1 MRLPRLVT
9 LIIGLIVILGLM
21 IWLIESLQRLFWQVG
36 YYPLLGQLLIFVL
49 IALIGTL
56 VAALVYYLFYLPNTQ
71 QKKRRRVAPKVP
83 AAKAEAA
90 EENLKAVRQQVS
102 QIQDEVARQE
112 LLTRSREIEHSL
124 SQGNL
129 QVVVFGTGSAGK
141 TSLVNALIGRMVGQV
156 GAPMGTTEVG
166 ETYVLELKGMNREIV
181 ITDTPGILEAGVAGT
196 EREKLARQLATE
208 ADLLLFVLDNDLRK
222 SEYDPLK
229 TLAEIGKRSLVILN
243 KSDLY
248 LDSDRELIL
257 ARLRERVRGIISPSD
272 VIAVSA
278 NPQSVRLEDGAML
291 TPDPDIMPL
300 IRRMVAVLRAEG
312 EDLLADNILLQSQ
325 RLADKA
331 RQLIDAQRRRQA
343 DKIVDR
349 FQWIG
354 AGVVAATPLP
364 VVDMLATAAV
374 NAQMVVEIGRIYGC
388 DINMERGR
396 ELALSL
402 AKTLTGLGIVKG
414 AITLVTTALQ
424 LSIGGIIVGRA
435 IQAVTAAYLTRIAG
449 KSFIEYF
456 RHDQD
461 WGDGGITEVVQRQ
474 FQLNRKD
481 EFIKSFVQDAISRV
495 VKPLHL
501 DELLPSMDADN
512 GMEEPEYP
520 KEVAQVRLTPLNPRS
535 SRNPPNPHSDR
546 NSHSDRKL
554 DRVELDAAKAD
565 LKPLE
570 LYAELDD
577 DWEPRPLKSDNWE
590 EYEENYQ

>member
-9 LIIGLIVILGLM
+9 LIIGFIVILGLM

-56 VAALVYYLFYLPNTQ
+56 VASLVYYLFYLPNTQ
-71 QKKRRRVAPKVP
+71 QKKGRRVDPKVP

-90 EENLKAVRQQVS
+90 AENLKAVRKQVS

-141 TSLVNALIGRMVGQV
+141 TSLVNALIGRVVGQV
-156 GAPMGTTEVG
+156 GAPMGITEVG

-208 ADLLLFVLDNDLRK
+208 ADLLLFVLDNDLRQ

-278 NPQSVRLEDGAML
+278 NPRSVRLEDGTTL

-331 RQLIDAQRRRQA
+331 RELIDAQRRRQA

-364 VVDMLATAAV
+364 VVDMLAAAAI
-374 NAQMVVEIGRIYGC
+374 NAQMVVEIGRVYGC
-388 DINMERGR
+388 EINLERGR

-456 RHDQD
+456 RQDQD

-481 EFIKSFVQDAISRV
+481 EFIKSFVQEAITRV

-501 DELLPSMDADN
+501 DELLPS
-512 GMEEPEYP
+512 PEDEMNNEIQPSYP
-520 KEVAQVRLTPLNPRS
+520 NEVGQVRLTPLNL
-535 SRNPPNPHSDR
+535 RNTRSDR
-546 NSHSDRKL
+546 PDDREL
-554 DRVELDAAKAD
+554 NLVELEPPAAH
-565 LKPLE
+565 LKPLK

-577 DWEPRPLKSDNWE
+577 DWEPRTLKSDNWD
-590 EYEENYQ
+590 EYEEDYE